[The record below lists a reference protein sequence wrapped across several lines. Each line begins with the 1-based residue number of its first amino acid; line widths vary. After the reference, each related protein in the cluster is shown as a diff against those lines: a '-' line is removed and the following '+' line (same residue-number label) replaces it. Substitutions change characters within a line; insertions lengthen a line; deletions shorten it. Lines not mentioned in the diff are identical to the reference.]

1 MECNAIFISNALILL
16 LIAANVKG
24 ETTAIGGFRWKL
36 LPNAARSPI
45 ICKTKVR
52 PFEQNIP
59 TGDRNLSKAATRQ
72 KPAAKATKTVANGN
86 GHKASN
92 KVDAGEFQ
100 EVENAKAEYI
110 ARRASQLEAIKKTDK
125 KLLREMLYQMVLGR
139 RFEEKCA
146 EVYRMGKI
154 GGFCH
159 LYIGQEAIGVGSM
172 MAIEPTDMVITSYRD
187 HVQAMIKGM
196 SPESVMAELY
206 GKEGGCV
213 KGKGGSMHMFSKE
226 LEFYGGHG
234 IVGGQIGVGTGMA
247 YAAKYKGTGQVVL
260 CFFGEAAVNQG
271 IFHESLNMA
280 QLWKLPC
287 IYICENNQY
296 GMGTSQARAMSTRN
310 IAKKADAF
318 EMANEFVDGMD
329 VMAVRGATLRAI
341 ERARKDGSPTL
352 LEVRAYRYMGHSMSD
367 PGNYRTRDEILKYQE
382 RDPIVLFKDSLKE
395 SKILTDKDFEKI
407 EQEAIDAVDRAV
419 KFSDESPYPSESE
432 LLTDVLA

>member
-1 MECNAIFISNALILL
+1 MS
-16 LIAANVKG
+16 
-24 ETTAIGGFRWKL
+24 
-36 LPNAARSPI
+36 
-45 ICKTKVR
+45 
-52 PFEQNIP
+52 
-59 TGDRNLSKAATRQ
+59 
-72 KPAAKATKTVANGN
+72 
-86 GHKASN
+86 
-92 KVDAGEFQ
+92 
-100 EVENAKAEYI
+100 AEYEK
-110 ARRASQLEAIKKTDK
+110 RRKSQIESIKKTDK

-172 MAIEPTDMVITSYRD
+172 MALEPNDMVITSYRD
-187 HVQAMIKGM
+187 HVQAIIKGIQ
-196 SPESVMAELY
+196 PEAVMAELY

-226 LEFYGGHG
+226 HEFYGGHG

-247 YAAKYKGTGQVVL
+247 YAAKYKESGQVTL

-296 GMGTSQARAMSTRN
+296 GMGTSQERAMSSRN
-310 IAKKADAF
+310 IAKKADSY

-329 VMAVRGATLRAI
+329 VMAVREATLRAI
-341 ERARKDGSPTL
+341 ARARKDGSPTL
-352 LEVRAYRYMGHSMSD
+352 LEIRAYRYMGHSMSD
-367 PGNYRTRDEILKYQE
+367 PGNYRTREEIAKYQE
-382 RDPIVLFKDSLKE
+382 RDPIVLFKDSLKAA
-395 SKILTDKDFEKI
+395 KVFTDKDFEQI
-407 EQEAIDAVDRAV
+407 EKEAVEATAKAIEFA
-419 KFSDESPYPSESE
+419 ENSPFPQESE
-432 LLTDVLA
+432 LMTDVFA

>member
-1 MECNAIFISNALILL
+1 MHKQSYLYYNYALTADFYFQPTSATEDLIL
-16 LIAANVKG
+16 AKTATSTKK
-24 ETTAIGGFRWKL
+24 ET
-36 LPNAARSPI
+36 
-45 ICKTKVR
+45 V
-52 PFEQNIP
+52 
-59 TGDRNLSKAATRQ
+59 SK
-72 KPAAKATKTVANGN
+72 NGN
-86 GHKASN
+86 SN
-92 KVDAGEFQ
+92 GAKKVAVKPDVTNAGQDFAL
-100 EVENAKAEYI
+100 VELAHSEYLK
-110 ARRASQLEAIKKTDK
+110 RRKSQIESIKKTDK

-139 RFEEKCA
+139 KFEEKCA

-172 MAIEPTDMVITSYRD
+172 MALKPTDMVITSYRD

-196 SPESVMAELY
+196 TPESVLAELY

-226 LEFYGGHG
+226 HEFYGGHG

-247 YAAKYKGTGQVVL
+247 YAAKYKNSGQVTL

-296 GMGTSQARAMSTRN
+296 GMGTSQERAMSTRN
-310 IAKKADAF
+310 IAKKAEAF

-329 VMAVRGATLRAI
+329 VMAVREATLRAI

-352 LEVRAYRYMGHSMSD
+352 LEIRAYRFMGHSMSD
-367 PGNYRTRDEILKYQE
+367 PGNYRTRDEIKKYQE
-382 RDPIVLFKDSLKE
+382 RDPIVLFIDSLRE
-395 SKILTDKDFEKI
+395 SKVLGDKDFAKV
-407 EQEAIDAVDRAV
+407 EAEAVEAVERAV
-419 KFSDESPYPSESE
+419 KFAEESPFPQESE
-432 LLTDVLA
+432 LFADVYA

>member
-1 MECNAIFISNALILL
+1 MARTATSR
-16 LIAANVKG
+16 KQ
-24 ETTAIGGFRWKL
+24 ETT
-36 LPNAARSPI
+36 
-45 ICKTKVR
+45 TKKVSV
-52 PFEQNIP
+52 N
-59 TGDRNLSKAATRQ
+59 GK
-72 KPAAKATKTVANGN
+72 KPAAGAASTNG
-86 GHKASN
+86 KSEIDVVELM
-92 KVDAGEFQ
+92 KGEYL
-100 EVENAKAEYI
+100 K
-110 ARRASQLEAIKKTDK
+110 RRKSQLESIKKTDK

-159 LYIGQEAIGVGSM
+159 LYIGQEAIAVGSM
-172 MAIEPTDMVITSYRD
+172 MALKSADMVITSYRD
-187 HVQAMIKGM
+187 HVQAMIKGI
-196 SPESVMAELY
+196 SPEGVMAELY

-213 KGKGGSMHMFSKE
+213 KGKGGSMHMFSAE
-226 LEFYGGHG
+226 HEFFGGHG

-247 YAAKYKGTGQVVL
+247 YAAKYKETGQVTL

-271 IFHESLNMA
+271 IFHECLNMA

-296 GMGTSQARAMSTRN
+296 GMGTSQDRAMSTRN

-329 VMAVRGATLRAI
+329 VMAVRDATLRAI

-367 PGNYRTRDEILKYQE
+367 PGNYRTREEIAKYQE

-395 SKILTDKDFEKI
+395 AKVLSEKDFEKI
-407 EQEAIDAVDRAV
+407 EQEAVAATERAI
-419 KFSDESPYPSESE
+419 KFAEESPYPDESE
-432 LLTDVLA
+432 LMTDVYA

>member
-1 MECNAIFISNALILL
+1 MSASEKS
-16 LIAANVKG
+16 
-24 ETTAIGGFRWKL
+24 
-36 LPNAARSPI
+36 PNA
-45 ICKTKVR
+45 KV
-52 PFEQNIP
+52 QS
-59 TGDRNLSKAATRQ
+59 T
-72 KPAAKATKTVANGN
+72 NGN
-86 GHKASN
+86 EDFA
-92 KVDAGEFQ
+92 V
-100 EVENAKAEYI
+100 VELAIAEYKQ
-110 ARRASQLEAIKKTDK
+110 RLRSQLESIKRTDK
-125 KLLREMLYQMVLGR
+125 KLLREMMYQMVLGR

-159 LYIGQEAIGVGSM
+159 LYIGQEAISVGSM
-172 MAIEPTDMVITSYRD
+172 MALEPSDMVITSYRD
-187 HVQAMIKGM
+187 HVQAMIKGI

-226 LEFYGGHG
+226 HQFYGGHG

-247 YAAKYKGTGQVVL
+247 YAAKYRNTGQVTL

-280 QLWKLPC
+280 QLWKLPI

-296 GMGTSQARAMSTRN
+296 GMGTSQQRAMSTRN

-329 VMAVRGATLRAI
+329 VMAVRDATLRAI
-341 ERARKDGSPTL
+341 KRARENSAPTL
-352 LEVRAYRYMGHSMSD
+352 LEIRAYRYMGHSMSD
-367 PGNYRTRDEILKYQE
+367 PGNYRTREEIAKYQE
-382 RDPIVLFKDSLKE
+382 RDPIVLFRESLSE
-395 SKILTDKDFEKI
+395 AGVLGDKDFEQI
-407 EQEAIDAVDRAV
+407 EKDAVDAVERSV
-419 KFSDESPYPSESE
+419 KFADESPFPPESE

>member
-1 MECNAIFISNALILL
+1 M
-16 LIAANVKG
+16 
-24 ETTAIGGFRWKL
+24 
-36 LPNAARSPI
+36 P
-45 ICKTKVR
+45 
-52 PFEQNIP
+52 
-59 TGDRNLSKAATRQ
+59 KAATRT
-72 KPAAKATKTVANGN
+72 KTETKAAKISKNGK
-86 GHKASN
+86 GSPLDAIIAKHESADF
-92 KVDAGEFQ
+92 VD
-100 EVENAKAEYI
+100 VEQAKAEFKK
-110 ARRASQLEAIKKTDK
+110 RRASQLESIKKTDK
-125 KLLREMLYQMVLGR
+125 KLLRSMLYQMVLGR

-172 MAIEPTDMVITSYRD
+172 MALKSDDMVITAYRD
-187 HVQAMIKGM
+187 HVQAMIKGIT
-196 SPESVMAELY
+196 PEAVLAELY

-213 KGKGGSMHMFSKE
+213 GGKGGSMHMFSKE
-226 LEFYGGHG
+226 HEFYGGHG

-247 YAAKYKGTGQVVL
+247 YAAKYRKSGQVVM

-296 GMGTSQARAMSTRN
+296 GMGTSQERAMSTRN

-329 VMAVRGATLRAI
+329 VMAVREATLRAI
-341 ERARKDGSPTL
+341 ERARKKSLPTL
-352 LEVRAYRYMGHSMSD
+352 LEVRAYRFMGHSMSD
-367 PGNYRTRDEILKYQE
+367 PGNYRTRDEIAKYQE

-395 SKILTDKDFEKI
+395 AKVFGDKDFEKI
-407 EQEAIDAVDRAV
+407 EQEALAAVDAAV
-419 KFSDESPYPSESE
+419 KFADESPLPNESK
-432 LLTDVLA
+432 LLTDVYA